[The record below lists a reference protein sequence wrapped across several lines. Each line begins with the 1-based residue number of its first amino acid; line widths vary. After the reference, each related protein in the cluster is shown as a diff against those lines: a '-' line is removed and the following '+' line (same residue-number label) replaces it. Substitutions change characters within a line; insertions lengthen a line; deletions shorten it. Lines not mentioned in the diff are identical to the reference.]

1 MLTTTA
7 DVRSVLQK
15 LLRRKNKLLESQ
27 GHANCLFVHLHF
39 LCMDDHRK
47 IYVHCACL
55 IFPRSRP
62 NPCLFSL
69 LHRIGVGLSVLSYD
83 DIR

>member
-27 GHANCLFVHLHF
+27 GHELF
-39 LCMDDHRK
+39 DRK
-47 IYVHCACL
+47 HEKEE
-55 IFPRSRP
+55 
-62 NPCLFSL
+62 
-69 LHRIGVGLSVLSYD
+69 
-83 DIR
+83 